1 MYVRAVVEE
10 GIAADSFLVPQ
21 RAVSRN
27 RKGEPTALFVGADDK
42 VEERVLEVRRSVG
55 SNWLVSAGVSAGDRV
70 IVEGLQRVRAGR
82 DVDASEVTIDE
93 ATGEV
98 PAADRGEDLGAADLA
113 APAPGRRDSTPS
125 LSSTGQARDARP

>member
-98 PAADRGEDLGAADLA
+98 HAADSGEDLGAASRA
-113 APAPGRRDSTPS
+113 ARNPRPEERRVGNRVAGKSR
-125 LSSTGQARDARP
+125 ARW

>member
-55 SNWLVSAGVSAGDRV
+55 SNCLVSAGVSAGDRV
-70 IVEGLQRVRAGR
+70 IVVSLQRVRTGR
-82 DVDASEVTIDE
+82 DCDAYEGTIDE
-93 ATGEV
+93 VTGEV
-98 PAADRGEDLGAADLA
+98 NEEDRGK
-113 APAPGRRDSTPS
+113 
-125 LSSTGQARDARP
+125 AR